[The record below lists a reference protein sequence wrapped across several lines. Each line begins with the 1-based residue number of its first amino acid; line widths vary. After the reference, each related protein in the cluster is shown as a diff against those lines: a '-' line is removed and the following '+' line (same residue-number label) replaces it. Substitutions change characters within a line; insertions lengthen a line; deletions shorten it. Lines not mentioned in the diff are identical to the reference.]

1 MANYSSGLQYLHP
14 HMETSI
20 IDNSTYTETVTVSN
34 GTKLFMPFFAGKGL
48 DNTLQTFS
56 SQAQLLAEH
65 GIPNF
70 KEHGQAYYN
79 ALNFA
84 RNGGLVYGMR
94 LLPESATYANQAVFV
109 NFGKGVTG
117 GDAIVE
123 EDPLTK
129 RYVVFATDDEEQDFP
144 SLEPM
149 AEGEV
154 EGGEQVEQEED
165 GSLKVALMKSLEDPR
180 SIPSMTADA
189 KEFPIIA
196 IYAKGRGEYGNKLAV
211 SLEVETSL
219 ADSYEFVVYNLRVFE
234 VAKGGNILVEGPYQ
248 VSLFPEAVNAA
259 GTSLFITNVIE
270 RYSSYIKVA
279 VNESNID
286 AVYDRLQQL
295 HDEEQEQVKAEA
307 LENGTEYV
315 EEEFVPFA
323 QDVLGLGAESNSVI
337 YSILEG
343 GFDGGSGKNGKLT
356 NDEKIHLLIAAFSG
370 QQPYDSSIAHKRE
383 FPFDV
388 MLDADF
394 PDEVK
399 QEMAALASK
408 RGDCMAFLDCGV
420 GASNAIEAVALR
432 PQVDSPYSAIYG
444 QSATILDSFN
454 NVYIPVTM
462 TYFLAA
468 KIPANDATYGI
479 QYPLAG
485 PTRGIVT
492 GFQSLS
498 FNPYSEDKERLYK
511 NKINYL
517 EQDYKQS
524 KFMSQ
529 LTAQSKTSALS
540 NINNVRVLMRMVRDV
555 EEIADGYFFEFATET
570 VLSNLQ
576 SVINNNLSYW
586 VSNGTCKIAEATV
599 YQNEYDE
606 IQKIIRVRIELIF
619 TSVIERIIIEF
630 NVGN

>member
-20 IDNSTYTETVTVSN
+20 IDNSTYTESVVYSN
-34 GTKLFMPFFAGKGL
+34 GTKLFMPFFASKGL
-48 DNTLQTFS
+48 DNTIQAFS
-56 SQAQLLAEH
+56 SQAQLIAEH
-65 GIPNF
+65 GTPNF

-94 LLPESATYANQAVFV
+94 LLPETATYANQAIYV
-109 NFGKGVTG
+109 NFGQGVTG
-117 GDAIVE
+117 GDAVVE

-129 RYVVFATDDEEQDFP
+129 RYIVFATDDEEQDYP
-144 SLEPM
+144 SLDAMPM
-149 AEGEV
+149 AEGEEGEVV
-154 EGGEQVEQEED
+154 EEED
-165 GSLKVALMKSLEDPR
+165 GSLKLALVKKLDDPR
-180 SIPSMTADA
+180 SIPTMVADA
-189 KEFPIIA
+189 KEFPILSV
-196 IYAKGRGEYGNKLAV
+196 YAKGRGAYGNNLAI
-211 SLEVETSL
+211 SLEVESAL

-234 VAKGGNILVEGPYQ
+234 VAKGGNILLEGPYQ

-270 RYSSYIKVA
+270 RYSSYIKVT
-279 VNESNID
+279 VNENNID
-286 AVYDRLQQL
+286 AVYDRLQEL
-295 HDEEQEQVKAEA
+295 HDAEVEQVKAEA
-307 LENGTEYV
+307 LENGSEYV
-315 EEEFVPFA
+315 EEEFVPFS
-323 QDVLGLGAESNSVI
+323 QEILGLGANSNGVI
-337 YSILEG
+337 YTVLEG
-343 GFDGGSGKNGKLT
+343 GHDGGSGKNGKLT
-356 NDEKIHLLIAAFSG
+356 NDEKISLLIAAFSG
-370 QQPYDSSIAHKRE
+370 QQPFDTSIAHKRE
-383 FPFDV
+383 FPFDIL
-388 MLDADF
+388 LDANF
-394 PDEVK
+394 ADEVK

-408 RGDCMAFLDCGV
+408 RGDCMAFLDCGL
-420 GASNAIEAVALR
+420 AATNAIEAVSLR

-444 QSATILDSFN
+444 QSATVLDSFN

-468 KIPANDATYGI
+468 KIPANDAAYGI

-485 PTRGIVT
+485 PARGIVS

-498 FNPYSEDKERLYK
+498 FNPYLEDKERMYK
-511 NKINYL
+511 NKVNYL
-517 EQDYKQS
+517 EQDYKNS

-570 VLSNLQ
+570 VLSNLET
-576 SVINNNLSYW
+576 VINNNLSYW
-586 VSNGTCKIAEATV
+586 VSNGTCKVAEATV
-599 YQNEYDE
+599 YQNEYDHV
-606 IQKIIRVRIELIF
+606 QKIVRVRIELIF